1 MASAASPAADELN
14 LQRTVLQL
22 QAQVEEL
29 RRRFDDQRRKAEEKG
44 GLENVYSGQ
53 EPDEPHPRMHT
64 GTQYPITT
72 HCAQAVTNHADYPL
86 LKLGSPSAE
95 AGPSSRSGPF
105 TLQAGPST
113 TSRRPPDGHPSS
125 SMQRNSDSLQAAER
139 ANEKRKETTLSD
151 PTSHTTHP
159 QNAVRAPHHDAQRD
173 NIRAGSTADDGDLQR
188 INLQLQEQNEQLR
201 RRLDDMERKEAERYM
216 LDKELAEL
224 RSHGHESHKPHAHHL
239 PPGSVDPPSSQVE
252 PSGSNSN
259 ADASSHLA
267 GPSTFSN
274 VPPEGRRRSSAPS
287 DSDLIEDEEGTS
299 Q

>member
-1 MASAASPAADELN
+1 MKEKRTEDALSRPTGEVTQSQSTIHASHRHDSQRGDITMASAASPAADELN

-113 TSRRPPDGHPSS
+113 TSQRPPDGHPSS

-173 NIRAGSTADDGDLQR
+173 NIRAGSTADDGDFQR
-188 INLQLQEQNEQLR
+188 INSQLQEQGEQLR
-201 RRLDDMERKEAERYM
+201 RRLDDMERK
-216 LDKELAEL
+216 
-224 RSHGHESHKPHAHHL
+224 
-239 PPGSVDPPSSQVE
+239 
-252 PSGSNSN
+252 
-259 ADASSHLA
+259 ADGGEVSA
-267 GPSTFSN
+267 GQGACGATVSRPRVS
-274 VPPEGRRRSSAPS
+274 
-287 DSDLIEDEEGTS
+287 
-299 Q
+299 

>member
-1 MASAASPAADELN
+1 
-14 LQRTVLQL
+14 
-22 QAQVEEL
+22 
-29 RRRFDDQRRKAEEKG
+29 
-44 GLENVYSGQ
+44 
-53 EPDEPHPRMHT
+53 MHT

-125 SMQRNSDSLQAAER
+125 STQCNSDSLQAAER

-151 PTSHTTHP
+151 PTNYTTHP
-159 QNAVRAPHHDAQRD
+159 QNAVRAPHHHDAQSG
-173 NIRAGSTADDGDLQR
+173 NIRAGSTAYTTADDGDLQR
-188 INLQLQEQNEQLR
+188 VNVQLQAQVEQLR
-201 RRLDDMERKEAERYM
+201 RQFDDFKRQADGERDLLEKEVA
-216 LDKELAEL
+216 DL
-224 RSHGHESHKPHAHHL
+224 RSRGHEAHKLQGHHL
-239 PPGSVDPPSSQVE
+239 PPGTDHSLTVYCTQAITNDRGLSSRKSGSVDPPSSQAE

-259 ADASSHLA
+259 ADASTHLA
-267 GPSTFSN
+267 GPSTFFN
-274 VPPEGRRRSSAPS
+274 VPPEGRRPSSAPS
-287 DSDLIEDEEGTS
+287 DSDLIEDEGGTS